1 MKETGLDY
9 FLIHCER
16 CVSLV
21 LFSPMTE
28 VRWTC
33 LMAMLSSDNSDP
45 CRFWKRS
52 IWWLEVTFYKHS
64 QSIWEEL
71 SHFISKNCSL
81 MHSVKT
87 VQGFSFTIGIPHRM
101 RYKSFNN
108 RYKIFFGHKKPY
120 QLETQQD
127 QCKVRL
133 EIVISREITLSL

>member
-1 MKETGLDY
+1 MDLFDGDVIIRQLRSLQVLETV
-9 FLIHCER
+9 H
-16 CVSLV
+16 
-21 LFSPMTE
+21 
-28 VRWTC
+28 
-33 LMAMLSSDNSDP
+33 LMAGGT
-45 CRFWKRS
+45 
-52 IWWLEVTFYKHS
+52 VTIYKHS

-71 SHFISKNCSL
+71 DHFISKNCSL

-87 VQGFSFTIGIPHRM
+87 VHGVSSTIGIPHRM

-133 EIVISREITLSL
+133 EIVISREITVS